1 MMDDIRIPVTV
12 GGITFK
18 NPFYVASG
26 PTTKSL
32 KQLIRIEETGWAA
45 ASIKLSID
53 PAPYIN
59 RKPRYGIFED
69 RNALAFT
76 TEKRLTGDEGAAL
89 IKEAKKRL
97 KELILFANITYA
109 GDEGTEGWVKMARK
123 FEAAGADVIELNM
136 CCPNMSFNVSLTTAG
151 AVSTEK
157 QTGASLGQQGEAVAE
172 IVRAIKKEIS
182 IPLFVKLTPEGGKIA
197 QVSKMLFEAGAD
209 AVSGTA
215 NRMGIPMLDLDHPE
229 KAVYHLQEEVGMS
242 CYCGAWLKPLAQRDT
257 YEIRKLCGDDAKIA
271 ATGGITNW
279 KDAVEMILCGADLL
293 GICSETLISG
303 YDIVRPMIKGLHEYM
318 EKHGYKTIADFRG
331 LIVPRIKTAQ
341 DVTLHGGYAR
351 IMKPK
356 LSGPCKV
363 ACPYHVPAQAYVQSV
378 GRGDFK
384 TAYDIITEKGLLQ
397 GACAYV
403 CPSPCE
409 DACVRGEYGSPVRI
423 RELKKYV
430 LDKGEKEGWTPA
442 LQKGKPN
449 GRKAAVAGGSASG
462 IEAAFRLSMA
472 GYEVT
477 LFEKED
483 RIGGMI
489 ASLSDLGLVPQDLPK
504 KLAKGLE
511 RAGVRILGKHEYGRD
526 VSAGD
531 LIKQGYE
538 AVILAFGEDA
548 GMPFADTVPG
558 AENVAGTKLLL
569 KEPGRAKGK
578 RAAILGDGLPALYAA
593 YAALKGGAGYVWLIG
608 EFNRKQK
615 AVQKML
621 DKLPGNYSVIEGMA
635 VKAVKTVDGNVVGI
649 ELGGENGMVSGIPCD
664 AAYAVLKEKAPGRE
678 EGPVFIARAGLAGG
692 SNVISAA
699 AEGARLACEADM
711 LLMGEKAV
719 LAPEAGLVTAKR
731 QEVLERRGMLPYEGR
746 SEEKPITSDEEAIN
760 EGKRCL
766 GCGCGEGCQL
776 CKIICAEFAPV
787 IAKRD
792 EIHINRE
799 ECVACGM
806 CFNRC
811 PNRNIEMVDTGII
824 SD

>member
-1 MMDDIRIPVTV
+1 MEDIRIPVTV

-26 PTTKSL
+26 PTTRSL

-45 ASIKLSID
+45 ASIKLSMD

-59 RKPRYGIFED
+59 RKPRYDLFED

-89 IKEAKKRL
+89 IREAKKHL

-109 GDEGTEGWVKMARK
+109 GDEGTEGWVKMAKK

-136 CCPNMSFNVSLTTAG
+136 CCPNMSYNVSLTTAG
-151 AVSTEK
+151 AECTAR
-157 QTGASLGQQGEAVAE
+157 QTGASLGQQGEVVAE
-172 IVRAIKKEIS
+172 IVRAIKKEIN

-197 QVSKMLFEAGAD
+197 EISRMLHEAGAD
-209 AVSGTA
+209 AVSGTG

-229 KAVYHLQEEVGMS
+229 KAVYHLQEEVSMS

-257 YEIRKLCGDDAKIA
+257 YEIRKLCGEDIKIA
-271 ATGGITNW
+271 ATGGIRNW

-293 GICSETLISG
+293 GVCSETLISG

-318 EKHGYKTIADFRG
+318 SRHGYKSVIDFRG
-331 LIVPRIKTAQ
+331 LIVPKMKTAQ
-341 DVTLHGGYAR
+341 DVVLHDGYAR
-351 IMKPK
+351 IAQPK

-397 GACAYV
+397 GACAYI

-430 LDKGEKEGWTPA
+430 LDKGEKEGWSPA
-442 LQKGKPN
+442 FERGASN
-449 GRKAAVAGGSASG
+449 GRKVAVAGGSASG

-472 GYEVT
+472 GYEVS
-477 LFEKED
+477 LFEKEN

-489 ASLSDLGLVPQDLPK
+489 AGLADVGLVPSNLPER
-504 KLAKGLE
+504 LAKGLE
-511 RAGVRILGKHEYGRD
+511 RAGVKIFVNHAYGCN
-526 VSAGD
+526 VSSD
-531 LIKQGYE
+531 ELLRQGYE
-538 AVILAFGEDA
+538 AVVLAYGEEEKVALFDS
-548 GMPFADTVPG
+548 VPG
-558 AENVAGTKLLL
+558 AENIISSKLLL
-569 KEPGRAKGK
+569 KEPGMAEGK
-578 RAAILGDGLPALYAA
+578 RIVILGDGLAALYAA
-593 YAALKGGAGYVWLIG
+593 YAALRAGAEHVFLAGR
-608 EFNRKQK
+608 FNRKQRS
-615 AVQKML
+615 VQKLL
-621 DKLPGNYSVIEGMA
+621 DKLQGKYSIIEGMMLKA
-635 VKAVKTVDGNVVGI
+635 VKAEDGKVNSVALYGD
-649 ELGGENGMVSGIPCD
+649 SGIVSEIPCN
-664 AAYAVLKEKAPGRE
+664 AVYAVMKERAPE
-678 EGPVFIARAGLAGG
+678 SKDGPIFIARAGLAGG
-692 SNVISAA
+692 SNLIAAA
-699 AEGARLACEADM
+699 AEGYRLACEVDV
-711 LLMGEKAV
+711 LLRGENAV
-719 LAPEAGLVTAKR
+719 LVPEGGLMTAKR
-731 QEVLERRGMLPYEGR
+731 QEVLKRRGLLPYEGR
-746 SEEKPITSDEEAIN
+746 IEEKPITTDEEAVN

-776 CKIICAEFAPV
+776 CKTICAEFAPV

-792 EIHINRE
+792 EIYIKPE
-799 ECVACGM
+799 DCVACGM

-811 PNRNIEMVDTGII
+811 PNGNIEMVDTGII
-824 SD
+824 K